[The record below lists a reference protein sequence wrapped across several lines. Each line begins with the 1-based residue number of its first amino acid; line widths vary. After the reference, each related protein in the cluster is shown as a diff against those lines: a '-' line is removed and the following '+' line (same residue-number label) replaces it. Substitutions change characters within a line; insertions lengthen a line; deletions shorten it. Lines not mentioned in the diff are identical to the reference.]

1 MKKFTIACMMLM
13 LMIAK
18 QGFAQTNF
26 YINASAAIPVGDYA
40 SGYNEKTCALLSNKG
55 WGGGAG
61 LGANL
66 DLKLKFNI
74 GVKGLGV
81 FLSLDGNYNGLNA
94 GVNNYLDDLKY
105 QIWDEI
111 DGYVTMEKPWY
122 LNACAMT
129 GVNYVFQINP
139 KFGVFGEV
147 GVGANFRYISDL
159 YIVAVEDDYYSY
171 FRASEEAYYDPKFTL
186 AFQVGTGIEINR
198 RFVFGV
204 SFYHLG
210 AARIQGCDYTSVSDG
225 DDWDFNTDYFRFN
238 DVTPMLIMARLG
250 VKFGK

>member
-13 LMIAK
+13 LMLVK

-26 YINASAAIPVGDYA
+26 YINASAAVPLSDYA
-40 SGYNEKTCALLSNKG
+40 SSGWHPQTTCALLSDKG
-55 WGGGAG
+55 WCGGAG

-66 DLKLKFNI
+66 DLKLKFNV

-81 FLSLDGNYNGLNA
+81 FLSLDGIYNGLNK
-94 GVNNYLDDLKY
+94 GVNDYLDDLKY

-111 DGYVTMEKPWY
+111 DGSVTMEKPWY

-129 GVNYVFQINP
+129 GINYVFQINP
-139 KFGVFGEV
+139 KFGVFWELGI
-147 GVGANFRYISDL
+147 GANYRYIAGFDL
-159 YIVAVEDDYYSY
+159 Y
-171 FRASEEAYYDPKFTL
+171 AYEYDSDFSVGELVRYEPKFTF
-186 AFQVGTGIEINR
+186 AFQAGTGVEVSKRLVIGIN
-198 RFVFGV
+198 
-204 SFYHLG
+204 FYHLG
-210 AARIQGCDYTSVSDG
+210 SSRVQGEDYSCVLDG
-225 DDWDFNTDYFRFN
+225 DDWVDNFYYFRFN